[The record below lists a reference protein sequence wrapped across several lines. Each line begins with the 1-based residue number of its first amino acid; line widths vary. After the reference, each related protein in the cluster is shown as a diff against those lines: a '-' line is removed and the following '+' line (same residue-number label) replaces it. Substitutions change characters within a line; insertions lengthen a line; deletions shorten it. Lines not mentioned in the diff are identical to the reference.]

1 LMVNG
6 GGMTFGNPGI
16 STLEFKAVSG
26 LLPSW
31 GSKQTRAACC

>member
-1 LMVNG
+1 MVNG
-6 GGMTFGNPGI
+6 GAMTFGNSGI
-16 STLEFKAVSG
+16 STLEFKAVSR